1 MPHAWCNLHCL
12 KKICANLATLYIWG
26 KKTEMVFAKYIHS
39 ELNYGISFLPKKKME
54 IYPLAKKYILHVLK
68 NCPDLCFAKNEFL
81 HSWNKNTTWFVQKR
95 LYSCL
100 HAKFETLINFLP
112 KTFLL
117 NSWNQLNTINCHE
130 SFLWFLLVWIL
141 AKESL
146 ILFHADWTSELK
158 REENF
163 QFRFACILYLH
174 LW

>member
-1 MPHAWCNLHCL
+1 MPILPLCIFGEKKL
-12 KKICANLATLYIWG
+12 KWFSPNIFIVSWTM
-26 KKTEMVFAKYIHS
+26 E
-39 ELNYGISFLPKKKME
+39 FLSYQKKKME

-158 REENF
+158 REENS